1 MGQWY
6 DSRLGCERS
15 RVQFPAVPRLQTEKI
30 WFLVE
35 RQQTLSNL
43 QYLLNSQKKTNE
55 NGQKLNILFFCKTS
69 RNASMLEQGTVV
81 LSYDS

>member
-1 MGQWY
+1 MVS
-6 DSRLGCERS
+6 SRKT
-15 RVQFPAVPRLQTEKI
+15 ANTEQPTI
-30 WFLVE
+30 FIELA
-35 RQQTLSNL
+35 
-43 QYLLNSQKKTNE
+43 KKTNE